1 MVRSLVRA
9 RAWRAWYRLR
19 WWLVDRRALR
29 RTRVRR
35 VAGLELVVLPGVLD
49 PALFFSSEVLV
60 EGVVAVV
67 EPGAT
72 MLDLGTGTGIAAL
85 AAARQGAARV
95 VATDVDA
102 TALRCARANVAL
114 HGLGERIDVR
124 EGDMWQPVEGELF
137 DVVAFNPPYQMGEHR
152 DDLDRALRA
161 TPDLATRFASGLA
174 EHLSVGGCAVL
185 VLSTNGDP
193 DAYLGPLRDA
203 GFAVRPLATRDRG
216 SETLTAWQVVRESPV
231 QPHP

>member
-1 MVRSLVRA
+1 VV
-9 RAWRAWYRLR
+9 
-19 WWLVDRRALR
+19 
-29 RTRVRR
+29 
-35 VAGLELVVLPGVLD
+35 GLELVVLPGVLD

-60 EGVVAVV
+60 EGVRALVKPAT
-67 EPGAT
+67 T

-85 AAARQGAARV
+85 AAAGQGAARV

-124 EGDMWQPVEGELF
+124 EGDLWQPLERDRF

-152 DDLDRALRA
+152 EYLDRALRA

-185 VLSTNGDP
+185 VLSTNGDQ
-193 DAYLGPLRDA
+193 DAYLGPLRVA
-203 GFAVRPLATRDRG
+203 GFVMHALATRDRG
-216 SETLTAWQVVRESPV
+216 SETLTAWRVVRESPV
-231 QPHP
+231 RPHP

>member
-1 MVRSLVRA
+1 MSSKVRA

-19 WWLVDRRALR
+19 WWLLDRHALR

-60 EGVVAVV
+60 EGVRALVK
-67 EPGAT
+67 PGAT

-85 AAARQGAARV
+85 AAARQGAAKV

-102 TALRCARANVAL
+102 TAIRCARANVAL
-114 HGLGERIDVR
+114 HGLEGRIDVR
-124 EGDMWQPVEGELF
+124 EGDLWRSVDRDRF
-137 DVVAFNPPYQMGEHR
+137 DVVAFNPPYQMGKQG

-161 TPDLATRFASGLA
+161 TLELATRFASGLA
-174 EHLSVGGCAVL
+174 KHLSVGGCAVL

-193 DAYLGPLRDA
+193 DAYLGPLRGA

-216 SETLTAWQVVRESPV
+216 SETLTAWRVVMEPPV
-231 QPHP
+231 LTHL